1 MDQVWGGRFVTETAV
16 TSRIKQVRR
25 AVGDDGAAQTHVRTS
40 HGRGYRFVADVTEG
54 EAPRPSRHVHE
65 VATTPVIELSL
76 RRRNRDLAGRRPGSA
91 GRATAPSRRDPG
103 GRASERWSR
112 GWPAMSRVIAFSGP
126 DDAALDVLDA
136 AASARAV
143 LLAEGAA
150 WLAAVDLVRQVPQ
163 RVAGLVVA
171 GCPGRAARRGRSG
184 RRRHRRTLVLHHAD
198 NPDAPVTLGRRL
210 AAALPDAEFRA
221 LPGAHDAGNVVDEL
235 ADLVEEAAADEAAEQ
250 TLTALVGLAGPDVD
264 TVADVLVAL
273 GGRRRRGPEGDLVVS
288 FDGPANAF
296 RALASRRARGLV
308 DEVGVGVAID
318 EVSRTSELV
327 SGHGVDVARFFARI
341 AEPGEVLLPNVIKS
355 LLAGSGLTVTTLEP
369 VELPYVGHHPVHRW
383 VRR

>member
-1 MDQVWGGRFVTETAV
+1 
-16 TSRIKQVRR
+16 
-25 AVGDDGAAQTHVRTS
+25 
-40 HGRGYRFVADVTEG
+40 
-54 EAPRPSRHVHE
+54 
-65 VATTPVIELSL
+65 
-76 RRRNRDLAGRRPGSA
+76 
-91 GRATAPSRRDPG
+91 
-103 GRASERWSR
+103 
-112 GWPAMSRVIAFSGP
+112 
-126 DDAALDVLDA
+126 
-136 AASARAV
+136 
-143 LLAEGAA
+143 
-150 WLAAVDLVRQVPQ
+150 LAAVDLVRQVPQ
-163 RVAGLVVA
+163 RVAGLVVLNARGGPLDAA
-171 GCPGRAARRGRSG
+171 GLDDIRIPA
-184 RRRHRRTLVLHHAD
+184 LVLHHAD
-198 NPDAPVTLGRRL
+198 DPDAPVALGRRL

-221 LPGAHDAGNVVDEL
+221 LRGAHHAGQVVDEVT
-235 ADLVEEAAADEAAEQ
+235 DLVEAAAAEEAAGQ
-250 TLTALVGLAGPDVD
+250 TLTALVGLAGPDID
-264 TVADVLVAL
+264 TLADVLVGL

-355 LLAGSGLTVTTLEP
+355 LLAGSGLTVTTLDP